1 MQSIQ
6 TNQTQQGFT
15 LIELM
20 IVVAIIGILA
30 AIAIPQYQDYTARS
44 QVSACYSE
52 VSAGKTNYEM
62 KVNRGNQGEI
72 GDDDDTDGNAESIG
86 LTSSACKSIEAAY
99 GGSEDG
105 SAGKESNFIKGEVKG
120 NPEVDG
126 DDVQF
131 YRTAE
136 GSWECEYSGS
146 SDYAPTG
153 CSASS

>member
-6 TNQTQQGFT
+6 TNQNQQGFT

-44 QVSACYSE
+44 QVSSCYSE

-62 KVNRGNQGEI
+62 KVNRGNQGDIDSE
-72 GDDDDTDGNAESIG
+72 ASSIG
-86 LTSSACKSIEAAY
+86 LTASACSGITPGYA
-99 GGSEDG
+99 DD
-105 SAGKESNFIKGEVKG
+105 SAGKDSDFIKGTVEG
-120 NPEVDG
+120 NPEVQG
-126 DDVQF
+126 STIQF

-136 GSWECEYSGS
+136 GSWQCEFSGS
-146 SDYAPTG
+146 ENDSEYAPTG